1 MTAVRCPADFE
12 HKITNY
18 CVCER
23 QSSTGAGSVV
33 VVNDEGDTLGLMTAR

>member
-1 MTAVRCPADFE
+1 MTTCDVRQTLSISLP
-12 HKITNY
+12 KY
-18 CVCER
+18 CVCEL